1 MTLKSYL
8 WGMRISTVLS
18 IAAWLTVVYNINPE
32 KAGIV
37 GQILFY
43 LSLFL
48 ALAGVFILL
57 ITWLRRKIL
66 GSDWAFAHLG
76 MSFRQGILLS
86 ALANALLI
94 FQSLGILTWWDGL
107 LLAAGIFIIELYFLS
122 R

>member
-1 MTLKSYL
+1 MTLRSYL

-18 IAAWLTVVYNINPE
+18 IAAWIAVVYNVNPE
-32 KAGIV
+32 EAGIV

-48 ALAGVFILL
+48 ALAGIFILFL
-57 ITWLRRKIL
+57 TWLRRKIL

-86 ALANALLI
+86 ALANMLLI
-94 FQSLGILTWWDGL
+94 FQGFRILTWWDGL
-107 LLAAGIFIIELYFLS
+107 LLVAGIFIIELYFLS

>member
-18 IAAWLTVVYNINPE
+18 VAAWIAVIYNVNPE
-32 KAGIV
+32 ETGII
-37 GQILFY
+37 GQALFY

-48 ALAGVFILL
+48 ALAGVFILFL
-57 ITWLRRKIL
+57 TWARRKIL

-76 MSFRQGILLS
+76 MSFRQGILFS

-94 FQSLGILTWWDGL
+94 FQSLKILTWWDGL
-107 LLAAGIFIIELYFLS
+107 LLVAGIFIIELYFLS
-122 R
+122 K